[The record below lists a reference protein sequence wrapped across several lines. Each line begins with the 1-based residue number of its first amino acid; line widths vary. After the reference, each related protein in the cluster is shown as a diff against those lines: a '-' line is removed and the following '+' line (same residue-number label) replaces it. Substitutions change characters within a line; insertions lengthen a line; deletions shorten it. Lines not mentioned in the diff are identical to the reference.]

1 MFWINI
7 LLWAVVVI
15 SMSIS
20 SRKPSFS
27 YGYQSTSF
35 DDYMDADN
43 YEYALYFL
51 MNSISMERYGID
63 DMLHRFKNDCSTSVH
78 LSDRIFGRL
87 AYRIALFSKNHK
99 GWHNSLF
106 NVSVC
111 LGYCCYDTV
120 KTLFTVCCF
129 ITVLWHAHYSHLLDY
144 MDSSDKLFYYAIP
157 LSIFGLVALIA
168 SVYWEC
174 RKHGDFSREKS
185 EIIQRRDY
193 LIDKLVVE
201 PEIVISR
208 MPSGIGQQFQ
218 GEWGLYSCSMLSA
231 SLVNISM
238 IYPETREYNLERI
251 DSLIKIVNTP
261 CLRKYDTVRWNED
274 AISSLSSNK
283 SHVSYI
289 SHLAWMIGGYK
300 SVGGGNQY
308 DELYDNLCE
317 AMNRRI
323 LQSPSFNLETYPGEP
338 IYIPDML
345 VAIVALNQYSKL
357 NGGKYSSTV
366 QEWVNRARNEWCDD
380 KTGLLSSYLDLNGNK
395 ISYAPIK
402 GSYSSLNCSYLT
414 LVDETFAKEQYSL
427 LKKYFWKKGLLSG
440 MKEYYDSTPFFA
452 FDIDAGPIIFGLSP
466 SGTAFSVGAT
476 TYFEDSE
483 VRKEILR
490 TAEKAGHT
498 ISRNNKKHYALANL
512 ALVGEAIMLA
522 MRTNVNTN
530 K

>member
-1 MFWINI
+1 MTEEQIDDLSIKLFLYTLKIWKWIVLQYIPLLLMPFVWDGIDLTGFFLIGLYTVLYI
-7 LLWAVVVI
+7 LYWSLLDKSKRLQYLYWPYLLYVVI
-15 SMSIS
+15 SLTLSII
-20 SRKPSFS
+20 
-27 YGYQSTSF
+27 TH
-35 DDYMDADN
+35 AN
-43 YEYALYFL
+43 WTNIFL
-51 MNSISMERYGID
+51 PLYGIIFYISYRQLQRKKVFTSKVGR
-63 DMLHRFKNDCSTSVH
+63 MLFV
-78 LSDRIFGRL
+78 L
-87 AYRIALFSKNHK
+87 LFIIL
-99 GWHNSLF
+99 LF
-106 NVSVC
+106 
-111 LGYCCYDTV
+111 
-120 KTLFTVCCF
+120 
-129 ITVLWHAHYSHLLDY
+129 LLKY
-144 MDSSDKLFYYAIP
+144 
-157 LSIFGLVALIA
+157 A

-323 LQSPSFNLETYPGEP
+323 LQSPSLNLETYPGEP

-345 VAIVALNQYSKL
+345 VAIVALKQYSKL